1 MFKKSNIE
9 SIEIKQGM
17 KDLSKKIDDALK
29 VYKEKTLSEREFN
42 LLAEKSDIQN
52 KLIDVQTQ
60 NIKLKDEV
68 NIKNKTIAEKDKE
81 LEEYKE
87 KVKNLSLDYSNM
99 IDYKA
104 KCEKLE
110 KVLSKA
116 NKDLATYE
124 EKYGKIP
131 KKVPGSTM
139 PRKKQAIGIKESK
152 VSVAAKTELKK
163 INELREKEEVKL

>member
-1 MFKKSNIE
+1 MIFKRNNSE
-9 SIEIKQGM
+9 TLEVKQEM
-17 KDLSKKIDDALK
+17 KGLSKKIDDALK
-29 VYKEKTLSEREFN
+29 IYEEKTLSEREFN
-42 LLAEKSDIQN
+42 LLAEKSDVQN

-60 NIKLKDEV
+60 NIKLKDEL
-68 NIKNKTIAEKDKE
+68 NIKNKTITEKDKE

-110 KVLSKA
+110 KEISKA

-139 PRKKQAIGIKESK
+139 PRKGQIIGSKKSK
-152 VSVAAKTELKK
+152 VSSATKTELKK
-163 INELREKEEVKL
+163 MNELREKED